1 MYTLQ
6 GKTLSTRHTL
16 SMLDSSMLP
25 DHTSPVVHVGNLSLV
40 PTRTKNPLDPEEV
53 LAIEDRLARPP
64 PSVTSF
70 PFPHDSLGVGERG
83 FDQVITQLHQLTG
96 PTTPACNQYIQ
107 YLLTGANPSVLNRH
121 RRRLQ
126 PWRCWLSTH
135 YSLTFPTDDPPLST

>member
-121 RRRLQ
+121 RRRL
-126 PWRCWLSTH
+126 
-135 YSLTFPTDDPPLST
+135 